1 MSTAKGK
8 TLTDNKFFIFK
19 EEQRPYIGLINNNG
33 YACLACYFIANS
45 PHEITE
51 HMALA
56 HSSQLHQN
64 NQIQIQNNNE
74 ALNQSMQHSP
84 KTIDDGSDRGSP
96 MNMSHTGTPPSR

>member
-1 MSTAKGK
+1 MDISVY
-8 TLTDNKFFIFK
+8 LQ

-74 ALNQSMQHSP
+74 ALNQTLQHSP
-84 KTIDDGSDRGSP
+84 KTIDDGYDGSDRGSP
-96 MNMSHTGTPPSR
+96 MNMMQAQPGTPTSR